1 MCFFAKKKGR
11 VPREVP
17 FPKSDKWK
25 IRSISFVSW
34 HGDQFANNYSFLK
47 VSHSFKSCREAKLA
61 FNEEMKNP
69 WSLSSLVPQ
78 PIKQTMRPHP
88 SSGYTVQYWM
98 FGRREGG
105 GGISLLS
112 INHHL
117 STRGHHHHQSPS
129 PLPASGSSFF
139 TGEGGVGILRF
150 SFS

>member
-1 MCFFAKKKGR
+1 MVCIVKRMCFFARKKGR

-17 FPKSDKWK
+17 FPKSDKRK

-47 VSHSFKSCREAKLA
+47 VSNSFKSGRKAKLA
-61 FNEEMKNP
+61 FNDKMKK
-69 WSLSSLVPQ
+69 LIVR
-78 PIKQTMRPHP
+78 IIP
-88 SSGYTVQYWM
+88 SSSAYKADHAASSIIWLYSIECLAG
-98 FGRREGG
+98 GGEG

-139 TGEGGVGILRF
+139 R
-150 SFS
+150 